1 MFESSTEI
9 GADPVIE
16 PGSSAADAV
25 EQALDRA
32 RDQSEVD
39 RILFRDIPY
48 KTTIKRFD
56 RLGRIQCRRPPG
68 EHFDQEAVAVTISE
82 KIVTQISNSVS
93 TTIGASLTT
102 TVQAGVKGAIPGGEA
117 NVSTSVSGTVEASKT
132 VVNAVQTQLSRSVG
146 VTEKLSVTYHA
157 DECFERNNPYGL
169 CLEITISGM
178 LRFRQDARIARGND
192 GLFHYRLK
200 NAGVISAMTI
210 DDVDV
215 SIDPCVMPDDSPQ
228 LIPGCEPAPKLGSR
242 LPVESIE
249 GIGKGLGG
257 KLRQAGVGTVGEL
270 ARIDPGVNITG
281 VARNQL
287 LAARARAQMLGG
299 LSAGPEQWAAL
310 AGRRVAEVLD
320 ADPSSLVG
328 DTGQLLSLDEAVQ
341 VQQDLARLLLSLDD
355 SLVRNASLSELS
367 QRLAFGEP
375 VWRGLDGASMLG
387 S

>member
-1 MFESSTEI
+1 MFESSTEV
-9 GADPVIE
+9 GANPVVE
-16 PGSSAADAV
+16 PGSSAADAI

-32 RDQSEVD
+32 QDQSEVD

-48 KTTIKRFD
+48 TTTIKRFD
-56 RLGRIQCRRPPG
+56 RLGRIQCRRPRG
-68 EHFDQEAVAVTISE
+68 EHFDQETVAVTISE
-82 KIVTQISNSVS
+82 SIVTQISNSVS
-93 TTIGASLTT
+93 TTLGASLTT

-157 DECFERNNPYGL
+157 EPCFERNNPYGL

-200 NAGVISAMTI
+200 NAGVIASMTI

-215 SIDPCVMPDDSPQ
+215 SIDPCVMPDRSPQ
-228 LIPGCEPAPKLGSR
+228 RIAGCEPVPRLGSR
-242 LPVESIE
+242 LPVESID
-249 GIGKGLGG
+249 GVGAGLGG
-257 KLRQAGVGTVGEL
+257 KLRAAGVGTVGEL
-270 ARIDPGVNITG
+270 ARLDVDARIAGI
-281 VARNQL
+281 ARNTL

-299 LSAGPEQWAAL
+299 LSAGPAPWAAL

-320 ADPSSLVG
+320 ADPAAPVDDAG
-328 DTGQLLSLDEAVQ
+328 RPLSRDDALRVQ
-341 VQQDLARLLLSLDD
+341 EDLARLLVSLDD
-355 SLVRNASLSELS
+355 SLLRDASLAELS
-367 QRLAFGEP
+367 RRLADVEP
-375 VWRGLDGASMLG
+375 A
-387 S
+387 

>member
-1 MFESSTEI
+1 MFESSTEV
-9 GADPVIE
+9 GANPVIE
-16 PGSSAADAV
+16 PGSSAADAI

-32 RDQSEVD
+32 QDQSEVD

-82 KIVTQISNSVS
+82 TIVTQISNSVS

-146 VTEKLSVTYHA
+146 VTERLSVTYHA
-157 DECFERNNPYGL
+157 DQCHERNNPYGL
-169 CLEITISGM
+169 CLEITISGT

-200 NAGVISAMTI
+200 NAGVIAAMTI

-215 SIDPCVMPDDSPQ
+215 SIDPCVMPDESPR
-228 LIPGCEPAPKLGSR
+228 LIPGCEPVPGLGSR

-249 GIGKGLGG
+249 GIGAGLGG
-257 KLRQAGVGTVGEL
+257 KLREAGVATVGEL
-270 ARIDPGVNITG
+270 ARLDVNASVAGI
-281 VARNQL
+281 ARNQL
-287 LAARARAQMLGG
+287 LAVRARAQMVGA
-299 LSAGPEQWAAL
+299 LSAGPESWAAL

-320 ADPSSLVG
+320 ADPAALVDDSG
-328 DTGQLLSLDEAVQ
+328 RPLARDQALRVQ
-341 VQQDLARLLLSLDD
+341 EDLARLLVSLDD
-355 SLVRNASLSELS
+355 SLLRDASLSELS
-367 QRLAFGEP
+367 LRLASGEP
-375 VWRGLDGASMLG
+375 A
-387 S
+387 

>member
-1 MFESSTEI
+1 MFETSTEV
-9 GADPVIE
+9 GANPVVE
-16 PGSSAADAV
+16 PGSSAADAI

-32 RDQSEVD
+32 QDQSEVD
-39 RILFRDIPY
+39 RILFREIPY

-68 EHFDQEAVAVTISE
+68 EHFDQEAVAVTISQT
-82 KIVTQISNSVS
+82 IVTQISNSVS

-157 DECFERNNPYGL
+157 EECFERNNPYGL
-169 CLEITISGM
+169 CLEITVAGM

-200 NAGVISAMTI
+200 NAGVIAAMTI

-215 SIDPCVMPDDSPQ
+215 SIDPCVMPDESPR
-228 LIPGCEPAPKLGSR
+228 LIPGCEPAPRLGSR

-249 GIGKGLGG
+249 GIGASLGG
-257 KLRQAGVGTVGEL
+257 KFRAAGVGTVGEL
-270 ARIDPGVNITG
+270 ARLAVDADIAG
-281 VARNQL
+281 VARNRL

-299 LSAGPEQWAAL
+299 LSAGPEPWAAL
-310 AGRRVAEVLD
+310 ASRRIAEVLN
-320 ADPSSLVG
+320 ADPASLVG
-328 DTGQLLSLDEAVQ
+328 DAGQPLPRDQALQ
-341 VQQDLARLLLSLDD
+341 VQEDLGRLLVSLDD
-355 SLVRNASLSELS
+355 SLLRDATVSELS
-367 QRLAFGEP
+367 RRLGVA
-375 VWRGLDGASMLG
+375 LIN
-387 S
+387 